1 MEFQIDAFRKRNVIE
16 RIEGT
21 VNISKKE
28 VMKVTDC
35 KWSEDGD
42 TTAWYSYVDEAIQNG
57 AHFKLDVKVTR
68 SSQEGDTEYDGIQ
81 IEW

>member
-1 MEFQIDAFRKRNVIE
+1 MKFQIDAFRKRKVIE

-21 VNISKKE
+21 IDISKTE
-28 VMKVTDC
+28 VMKVTDA

-42 TTAWYSYVDEAIQNG
+42 TTAWYSYIGEAIQNN

-68 SSQEGDTEYDGIQ
+68 TSQEGDTEYDGIE